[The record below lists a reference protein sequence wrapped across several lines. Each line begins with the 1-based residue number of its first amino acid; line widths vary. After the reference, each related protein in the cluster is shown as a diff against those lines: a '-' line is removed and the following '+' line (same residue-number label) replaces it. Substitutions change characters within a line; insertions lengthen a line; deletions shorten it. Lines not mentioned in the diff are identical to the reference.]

1 MHATGVQ
8 CGVRAVV
15 SEERFR
21 TFVTGSISPF
31 VKVVFHPTLGYCLL
45 TYNHFW
51 PYEIR
56 GEPIGITRI
65 VVVRGAVGVHI
76 AEVVGVVVIRRTLP
90 PNRSGTQESKPPT
103 DRFYRNTPV
112 EVKTI
117 AILKISGSTSF
128 DCSAV

>member
-1 MHATGVQ
+1 MHATVVQ
-8 CGVRAVV
+8 CGVRAEV
-15 SEERFR
+15 SEGQFW
-21 TFVTGSISPF
+21 TFVTGSVSPF

-76 AEVVGVVVIRRTLP
+76 AEVIGVVVIRRTLP
-90 PNRSGTQESKPPT
+90 PNRSGTQESKPQPT
-103 DRFYRNTPV
+103 GFTEIHP
-112 EVKTI
+112 
-117 AILKISGSTSF
+117 
-128 DCSAV
+128 